1 MAQELQE
8 ADCEEGMMAALDAVG
23 ASMEVKESFRREK
36 VYRCEKSKGLVLS

>member
-8 ADCEEGMMAALDAVG
+8 ADCEEGMMAVLDAVG

-36 VYRCEKSKGLVLS
+36 VIGVKSQKG